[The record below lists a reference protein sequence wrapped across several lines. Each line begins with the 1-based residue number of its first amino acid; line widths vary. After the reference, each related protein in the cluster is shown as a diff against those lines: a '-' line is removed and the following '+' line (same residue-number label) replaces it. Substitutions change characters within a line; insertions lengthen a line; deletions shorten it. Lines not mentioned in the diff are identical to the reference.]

1 MNTNNLPSELTQ
13 ALKGILGDI
22 IKETPHTSVEDW
34 AFSLPQDEV
43 NLWGRDSDGNAV
55 YGIRSDSTVQEILEL
70 VVEMLNE
77 MFDEHQ
83 PGLRRTEAHG
93 QYLPYDDLTP
103 LRPLRRG

>member
-55 YGIRSDSTVQEILEL
+55 YGIKSDSTVQDILDL
-70 VVEMLNE
+70 VLEALNE
-77 MFDEHQ
+77 MFDEYQ

-93 QYLPYDDLTP
+93 QYLPYDDPTP
-103 LRPLRRG
+103 LRPLRRV